1 MEEPV
6 EENGDHDRSLF
17 PMARFAAADPQVT
30 GVLQD
35 IVQSLRGLKRRMG
48 TPKGRLGTAPAPD
61 EGVVVAVST
70 SAPGTAKTKRKK
82 KKKGKTAAEHRIPD
96 TPRPSKAAVPK
107 MTAPSTRDP

>member
-1 MEEPV
+1 MT
-6 EENGDHDRSLF
+6 GYYSLWH
-17 PMARFAAADPQVT
+17 ASLKPQVT

-35 IVQSLRGLKRRMG
+35 IVQSLRELKRRMG

-61 EGVVVAVST
+61 EDVVVAVPT

-96 TPRPSKAAVPK
+96 TPRPSKAAVSK
-107 MTAPSTRDP
+107 MTVPSAR